1 MDHGRREERRL
12 EEELKESEAERS
24 LGVSHLKGRN
34 VFFCLLI
41 IFPLGPQF
49 PFRAVPR
56 FLGGILIDCAM
67 AGICTAPSHSQQ
79 VWPFSATLARAERE
93 GELLK

>member
-1 MDHGRREERRL
+1 MDHGRREQRRL

-24 LGVSHLKGRN
+24 LRVSHLKGRN

-41 IFPLGPQF
+41 IFPQGPEF

-67 AGICTAPSHSQQ
+67 ASVPLRPTRNKCGLSVLH
-79 VWPFSATLARAERE
+79 WPGLRGRE
-93 GELLK
+93 SC